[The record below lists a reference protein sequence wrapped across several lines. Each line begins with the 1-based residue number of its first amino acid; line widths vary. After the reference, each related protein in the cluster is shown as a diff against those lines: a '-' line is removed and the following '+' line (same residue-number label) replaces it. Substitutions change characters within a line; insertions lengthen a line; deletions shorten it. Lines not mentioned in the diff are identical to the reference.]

1 MRPEQGEGNR
11 LSIAPIAGAAA
22 QLSSSLL
29 ADTDRPS
36 SADFQ
41 RDILPGDASPSGA
54 TRSTLSSNDVEV
66 TVNNPLSGAA
76 GEAGAS
82 FSVMAGSS
90 APAPPVASPVV
101 PLAGVA
107 FTAQPSTVR
116 RAY

>member
-1 MRPEQGEGNR
+1 MGPEQGEGNR
-11 LSIAPIAGAAA
+11 HDLCPSN
-22 QLSSSLL
+22 LL

-41 RDILPGDASPSGA
+41 RDILRGDASSSGA
-54 TRSTLSSNDVEV
+54 TRSTLSSNDEV

-82 FSVMAGSS
+82 FSVLAGSY
-90 APAPPVASPVV
+90 APTSPVASPVA

-116 RAY
+116 RA

>member
-1 MRPEQGEGNR
+1 MGPEQGEGNR
-11 LSIAPIAGAAA
+11 
-22 QLSSSLL
+22 SSNLL

-54 TRSTLSSNDVEV
+54 TRSTLSSNDEV
-66 TVNNPLSGAA
+66 TANNPLSGAA
-76 GEAGAS
+76 SEAGAS
-82 FSVMAGSS
+82 FSVLAGSS